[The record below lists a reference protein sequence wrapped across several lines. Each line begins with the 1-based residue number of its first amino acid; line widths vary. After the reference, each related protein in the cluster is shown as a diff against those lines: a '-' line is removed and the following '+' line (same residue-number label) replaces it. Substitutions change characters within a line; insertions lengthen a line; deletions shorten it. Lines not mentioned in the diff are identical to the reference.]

1 MQNEKMVPFVKWAG
15 GKTQLLDAI
24 MTLKPKNYNNYHE
37 PFVGGGAVLFK
48 EQPSSGTINDLN
60 DELMATY
67 RTIKDNCNELLKI
80 LRNLVD
86 THNSAD
92 NPHDFYYKIRDL
104 EVISD
109 IDKAVRFIYLNKT
122 GFNGLYRVNNSG
134 KFNVPYGKKDTLKY
148 TTVFS
153 ETNLKRISRYL
164 NTNDIKL
171 YNTDFSYLLD
181 VAKSGDF
188 VFLDSPYDQS
198 FVDYTKEG
206 FNQDEHKRLADFVHQ
221 LHERGIKFM
230 LTNHNTELIKEL
242 YKDFQTYELP
252 VNRNINSNGS
262 NRSNATTEV
271 IIVNYPVSKEQE
283 RNFEITKFFKQL
295 KPTSY
300 VLQNYVNWDKI
311 NQRLKEKGLKLND
324 LNYLFS
330 STIDEFNSQFD
341 ELYKIRPESFSI
353 LPLLISSR
361 STDFVYLDSNA
372 DVNKFDYNNKISVQK
387 FLIDSGLRDNLFIN
401 NQKNRN
407 MREYYLGLE
416 VGITS
421 ADKKN
426 LSGKWASEQI
436 AKLLNEKSIPFTK
449 EVPYNKVLNINLERD
464 KYFDYVFTVNDITYC
479 LEINFFNTSGS
490 KINSESARFEDLS
503 RTFENYKGLEFV
515 WVTDGIGLK
524 KHQTQIQKALSKID
538 NMFNFTTF
546 QTFLDELIN

>member
-1 MQNEKMVPFVKWAG
+1 MQNKKISPFVKWAG

-37 PFVGGGAVLFK
+37 PFVGGGAVLFT

-80 LRNLVD
+80 LRNLID

-164 NTNDIKL
+164 NTKDIKL

-181 VAKSGDF
+181 VANSGDF
-188 VFLDSPYDQS
+188 VFIDSPYDQS

-221 LHERGIKFM
+221 LHESGIKFM
-230 LTNHNTELIKEL
+230 LTNHNTALIKEL
-242 YKDFQTYELP
+242 YEDFQTYELP
-252 VNRNINSNGS
+252 VNRSINSNGS
-262 NRSNATTEV
+262 NRSNATTEI
-271 IIVNYPVSKEQE
+271 IIVNYPISKEQE

-311 NQRLKEKGLKLND
+311 NQRLQERGLMLND

-330 STIDEFNSQFD
+330 STIEEFNAQFD
-341 ELYKIRPESFSI
+341 ELYKTRPDSFSI

-361 STDFVYLDSNA
+361 STDFVYLDPNA
-372 DVNKFDYNNKISVQK
+372 DINKFDYNNKISVK
-387 FLIDSGLRDNLFIN
+387 DFLVDSGLRDNLFIN
-401 NQKNRN
+401 SQKNRN
-407 MREYYLGLE
+407 MREFYLGLE

-436 AKLLNEKSIPFTK
+436 AKLLTEKSISFTK
-449 EVPYNKVLNINLERD
+449 EVPYNKVLNLNLERD
-464 KYFDYVFTVNDITYC
+464 KYFDYVFTINDITYC

-524 KHQTQIQKALSKID
+524 KHQIQIQKALSKID
-538 NMFNFTTF
+538 NMFNFVTF
-546 QTFLDELIN
+546 QTFLDELTN

>member
-1 MQNEKMVPFVKWAG
+1 MQNEKMAPFVKWAG

-24 MTLKPKNYNNYHE
+24 MALKPKNYNNYHE

-67 RTIKDNCNELLKI
+67 RTIKDNCTELLKI

-104 EVISD
+104 EVVSD

-153 ETNLKRISRYL
+153 ETNLKRISHYL
-164 NTNDIKL
+164 NTKDIKL

-188 VFLDSPYDQS
+188 VFIDSPYDQS

-206 FNQDEHKRLADFVHQ
+206 FNQDEHKRLAYFVHQ

-242 YKDFQTYELP
+242 YKNFQIYELP
-252 VNRNINSNGS
+252 VNRSINSNGS

-271 IIVNYPVSKEQE
+271 IIVNYPISKEQE
-283 RNFEITKFFKQL
+283 RNFEISKFFKQL

-311 NQRLKEKGLKLND
+311 NQRLNDKGLKLND

-330 STIDEFNSQFD
+330 STIEEFNSQF
-341 ELYKIRPESFSI
+341 EVLYKNRPESFSI

-361 STDFVYLDSNA
+361 STDFVYLDSDA
-372 DVNKFDYNNKISVQK
+372 DVNKFDFTNKLSVQN

-401 NQKNRN
+401 SQKNRN

-436 AKLLNEKSIPFTK
+436 AKLLSEKSIPFTK
-449 EVPYNKVLNINLERD
+449 EVPYNKVLNITLERD

-546 QTFLDELIN
+546 QTFLDELMN